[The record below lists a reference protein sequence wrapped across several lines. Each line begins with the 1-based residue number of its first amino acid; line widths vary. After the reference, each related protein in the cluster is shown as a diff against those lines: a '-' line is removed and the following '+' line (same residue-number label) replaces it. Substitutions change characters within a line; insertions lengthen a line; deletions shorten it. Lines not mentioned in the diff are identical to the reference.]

1 MILNGNLTFD
11 TYFCR
16 INLEKMSLNSVFQFL
31 VPKDKKF
38 FPLFEQST
46 SNLILMATAL
56 HEVVNLPSLE
66 RNDLFQK
73 IEEMEQIGDEITRQT
88 NIELSSNF
96 ITPFD
101 REDIHALITS
111 IDNIAGNI
119 HGASNRMKLYQVDK
133 ITKSIRKLTEI
144 NLEACHHIDVAVKEL
159 KNLKNLKNITDA
171 CAKINKLENKSDTV
185 YDKAVADLFENE
197 TDPKNIIKY
206 KEVLSVLETAVDKCK
221 GVASVLET
229 IAVKHS

>member
-1 MILNGNLTFD
+1 MS
-11 TYFCR
+11 
-16 INLEKMSLNSVFQFL
+16 INSIFQFL

-38 FPLFEQST
+38 FPLFEQAT
-46 SNLILMATAL
+46 SNLILMASAL
-56 HEVVNLPSLE
+56 HEVVNLPLPE
-66 RNDLFQK
+66 RNDLLLK
-73 IEEMEQIGDEITRQT
+73 IEELEQIGEEITRQT

-101 REDIHALITS
+101 REDIHALITA

-119 HGASNRMKLYQVDK
+119 HGAASRMKLYQVDK

-144 NLEACHHIDVAVKEL
+144 NLEACQHIDSAVQEL
-159 KNLKNLKNITDA
+159 KNLKKIKKITDA

-185 YDKAVADLFENE
+185 YDKAVSDLFENE
-197 TDPKNIIKY
+197 NDSKNIIKY
-206 KEVLSVLETAVDKCK
+206 KEVLSVLESAVDKCK
-221 GVASVLET
+221 SVASVLES